1 MSDVDEKPFSVQ
13 CSDVRAERAQVQR
26 LYGVLT
32 EAKKKAGESLSGNMD
47 SFTAFVQKK
56 TEQIR
61 KQYGCQAV
69 EYTVEVQDGHVKLK
83 AKAKS

>member
-1 MSDVDEKPFSVQ
+1 MPCLRDPDEWPNCHTTQ
-13 CSDVRAERAQVQR
+13 YPA
-26 LYGVLT
+26 
-32 EAKKKAGESLSGNMD
+32 
-47 SFTAFVQKK
+47 SFHAVTVEKK

-69 EYTVEVQDGHVKLK
+69 EFSVDVTDGDVKLK